1 MSKKESNTVRQSVYR
16 IFRRYLVKLIAGMIG
31 FPSLMFVGYL
41 IMMAVVSSIT
51 WYPGPLYDFLKWI
64 EMRIELFFILCMM
77 VGYLLMVLWYLRK
90 PFQYLIDVLTGV
102 ESIYKEQG
110 EMIELSPD
118 LRDAEMHLNKVKSAV
133 DRNARAAKEAEQR
146 KNDLIVYLAHD
157 LKTPLTSVIGYL
169 TLLRDEQQISE
180 ELREKYLSITLEKAE
195 RLEDLINEFFEI
207 TRFNLSNLTLEKS
220 RVNLTRMLEQLT
232 FEFQPM
238 LDEKHLTCR
247 LDAPKDVMIVCDAG
261 KLQRVFDNL
270 LRNAVNYSYEDE
282 EIVFSVN
289 YAKDQ
294 KGMLCITC
302 TNRGV
307 TIPPEKLSRIFEQ
320 FYRLDTA
327 RTTKSG
333 GAGLGL
339 AIAKEIVELHG
350 GTITAYSAEEVIRF
364 EIQLPCGETGSF
376 GASS

>member
-1 MSKKESNTVRQSVYR
+1 
-16 IFRRYLVKLIAGMIG
+16 
-31 FPSLMFVGYL
+31 MFVGYL

-180 ELREKYLSITLEKAE
+180 ELERNIYLL
-195 RLEDLINEFFEI
+195 RLRKQSGLRILSMNFLRLRDLICPI
-207 TRFNLSNLTLEKS
+207 L
-220 RVNLTRMLEQLT
+220 
-232 FEFQPM
+232 
-238 LDEKHLTCR
+238 R
-247 LDAPKDVMIVCDAG
+247 LRK
-261 KLQRVFDNL
+261 
-270 LRNAVNYSYEDE
+270 AV
-282 EIVFSVN
+282 
-289 YAKDQ
+289 
-294 KGMLCITC
+294 
-302 TNRGV
+302 
-307 TIPPEKLSRIFEQ
+307 
-320 FYRLDTA
+320 
-327 RTTKSG
+327 
-333 GAGLGL
+333 
-339 AIAKEIVELHG
+339 
-350 GTITAYSAEEVIRF
+350 
-364 EIQLPCGETGSF
+364 
-376 GASS
+376 

>member
-1 MSKKESNTVRQSVYR
+1 
-16 IFRRYLVKLIAGMIG
+16 
-31 FPSLMFVGYL
+31 
-41 IMMAVVSSIT
+41 MMAVVSSIT

-247 LDAPKDVMIVCDAG
+247 LDVPKDVMIVCNAG

-350 GTITAYSAEEVIRF
+350 GTI
-364 EIQLPCGETGSF
+364 
-376 GASS
+376 SSLQC

>member
-16 IFRRYLVKLIAGMIG
+16 IFRRYLLKLIAGMIG
-31 FPSLMFVGYL
+31 FPILMFAGYL
-41 IMMAVVSSIT
+41 FMMAVVSSIT

-64 EMRIELFFILCMM
+64 EMRIDLFFILCMM

-180 ELREKYLSITLEKAE
+180 ELREKYLSI
-195 RLEDLINEFFEI
+195 
-207 TRFNLSNLTLEKS
+207 TLEKS

>member
-1 MSKKESNTVRQSVYR
+1 MSKKESDTVRQSVYR
-16 IFRRYLVKLIAGMIG
+16 IFRRYLLKLIAGMIG

-350 GTITAYSAEEVIRF
+350 GTITAYSTEEVIRF

>member
-1 MSKKESNTVRQSVYR
+1 MSKKESDTVRQSVYR
-16 IFRRYLVKLIAGMIG
+16 IFRRYLLKLIAGMIG

-77 VGYLLMVLWYLRK
+77 VGYLLMVLWDLRK

>member
-1 MSKKESNTVRQSVYR
+1 
-16 IFRRYLVKLIAGMIG
+16 MIG
-31 FPSLMFVGYL
+31 FPILMFAGYL
-41 IMMAVVSSIT
+41 FMMAVVSSIT

-64 EMRIELFFILCMM
+64 EMRIDLFFILCMM
-77 VGYLLMVLWYLRK
+77 VGYLLMVFWYLRK

>member
-1 MSKKESNTVRQSVYR
+1 
-16 IFRRYLVKLIAGMIG
+16 MIG
-31 FPSLMFVGYL
+31 FPILMFAGYL
-41 IMMAVVSSIT
+41 FMMAVVSSIT

-247 LDAPKDVMIVCDAG
+247 LDAPRDVMIVCDAG

>member
-31 FPSLMFVGYL
+31 FPILMFAGYL
-41 IMMAVVSSIT
+41 FMMAVFSSIT

-195 RLEDLINEFFEI
+195 RLEDLLNEFFEI

-307 TIPPEKLSRIFEQ
+307 TIPSEKLSRIFEQ

>member
-16 IFRRYLVKLIAGMIG
+16 IFRRYLLKLIAGMIG

-307 TIPPEKLSRIFEQ
+307 TIPSEKLSRIFEQ

>member
-1 MSKKESNTVRQSVYR
+1 
-16 IFRRYLVKLIAGMIG
+16 
-31 FPSLMFVGYL
+31 
-41 IMMAVVSSIT
+41 
-51 WYPGPLYDFLKWI
+51 
-64 EMRIELFFILCMM
+64 
-77 VGYLLMVLWYLRK
+77 
-90 PFQYLIDVLTGV
+90 
-102 ESIYKEQG
+102 
-110 EMIELSPD
+110 
-118 LRDAEMHLNKVKSAV
+118 
-133 DRNARAAKEAEQR
+133 
-146 KNDLIVYLAHD
+146 
-157 LKTPLTSVIGYL
+157 
-169 TLLRDEQQISE
+169 
-180 ELREKYLSITLEKAE
+180 
-195 RLEDLINEFFEI
+195 
-207 TRFNLSNLTLEKS
+207 
-220 RVNLTRMLEQLT
+220 
-232 FEFQPM
+232 M

-289 YAKDQ
+289 CAKDQ

-364 EIQLPCGETGSF
+364 EIQLPSGETGSF

>member
-16 IFRRYLVKLIAGMIG
+16 IFRRYLLKLIAGMIG
-31 FPSLMFVGYL
+31 FPILMFVGYL

-110 EMIELSPD
+110 EMIELSPY

-133 DRNARAAKEAEQR
+133 ERNARAAKEAEQR

>member
-1 MSKKESNTVRQSVYR
+1 
-16 IFRRYLVKLIAGMIG
+16 
-31 FPSLMFVGYL
+31 MFVAYL

>member
-1 MSKKESNTVRQSVYR
+1 MSKKESDTVRQSVYR
-16 IFRRYLVKLIAGMIG
+16 IFRRYLLKLIAGMIG

-195 RLEDLINEFFEI
+195 RLEDLLNEFFEI

>member
-16 IFRRYLVKLIAGMIG
+16 IFRRYLLKLIAGMIG
-31 FPSLMFVGYL
+31 FPILMFVGYL

>member
-1 MSKKESNTVRQSVYR
+1 MSKKESDTVRQSVYR
-16 IFRRYLVKLIAGMIG
+16 IFRRYLLKLIAGMIG

-307 TIPPEKLSRIFEQ
+307 TIPSEKLSRIFEQ

>member
-1 MSKKESNTVRQSVYR
+1 
-16 IFRRYLVKLIAGMIG
+16 
-31 FPSLMFVGYL
+31 
-41 IMMAVVSSIT
+41 MMAVVSSIT

-64 EMRIELFFILCMM
+64 EMRIDLFFILCMM
-77 VGYLLMVLWYLRK
+77 VGYLLMVFWYLRK